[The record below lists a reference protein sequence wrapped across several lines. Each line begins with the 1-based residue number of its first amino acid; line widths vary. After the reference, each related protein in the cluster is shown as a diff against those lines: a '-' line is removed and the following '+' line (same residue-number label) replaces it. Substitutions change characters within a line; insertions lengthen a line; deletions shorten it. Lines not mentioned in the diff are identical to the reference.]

1 MLQRLLLDQGK
12 EIVQSVIDRAK
23 EGDRTAQALCMERLI
38 PRLKDVPELP
48 VEQPQEDPPSNANE
62 NTQKLDLSTL
72 SAEELAQFERFLER
86 VAPRNQHGNVG
97 VPRSGGGAGARSTGI
112 TRTRARC
119 GVSSTTRISTSSA
132 VANERLLMAGN
143 RCGKTTAGAYE
154 LTLHLTGE
162 YPAWWE
168 GKRFEGPIDAWA
180 AGDTLRTVRDIIQ
193 LELLG
198 PQHARGTGMIPG
210 DAIIRM
216 TTARGVADAVDSVF
230 VRHVSG
236 GISVL
241 GFKSYAEGR
250 ECFQGTSRHVIW
262 IDEEAPMPV
271 YVEALMRTMTV
282 NGIVMVTF
290 TPLNGHTELVQSF
303 LDACT

>member
-1 MLQRLLLDQGK
+1 MWESLDAEK
-12 EIVQSVIDRAK
+12 RRRSRRKIDRYNPDT
-23 EGDRTAQALCMERLI
+23 GPLRR
-38 PRLKDVPELP
+38 ELYH
-48 VEQPQEDPPSNANE
+48 
-62 NTQKLDLSTL
+62 KH
-72 SAEELAQFERFLER
+72 LEFFR
-86 VAPRNQHGNVG
+86 KG
-97 VPRSGGGAGARSTGI
+97 SY
-112 TRTRARC
+112 
-119 GVSSTTRISTSSA
+119 
-132 VANERLLMAGN
+132 ANERLLMAGN

-162 YPAWWE
+162 YPHWWE
-168 GKRFEGPIDAWA
+168 GRRFDTPIDAWA
-180 AGDTLRTVRDIIQ
+180 AGDTAKTVRDILQ

-216 TTARGVADAVDSVF
+216 TTAHGVADAVDTVY
-230 VRHVSG
+230 VRHVTG
-236 GISVL
+236 GVSSL
-241 GFKSYAEGR
+241 GFKSYSEGR